1 MLNFREWLY
10 FNESIEANI
19 DIWISGVIDPKKPDG
34 TPIPLPPNEAELN
47 NFQVNQQQK
56 QLMVDNLNKFDLNN
70 PVDSGK
76 RKLKITANHVKFLL
90 GFIKSKPQA
99 LTEDYERALDALFWA
114 LSSNKVTKQV
124 FGTDSYNIGKNI
136 QRYIEEK
143 DREEGPSKREEE
155 REKKEG
161 KAHDID
167 PLHQEGNI
175 KCYYLPKIK
184 SDLSEDEKKKAI
196 SERHKLLC
204 KYGKNTGWCTAS
216 PSGTYHEIYLYD
228 EIYIIHDNNIPI
240 YQFVHCTKTVKSK
253 NCQFMDINDKM
264 PRQPEFIKM
273 SYSVYNFI
281 KKYFPEV
288 FEYYEL
294 EQYGIDAI
302 GKMVMDLENNDEDS
316 VLQKIQKFTE
326 RGNFEIDASP
336 VAQYYIDNKK
346 NIPNILKEFILKSTD
361 VDCVF
366 IANNFNNP
374 LVQEILH
381 LNKIK
386 FDKNTIMLINYLVK
400 NNIEI
405 PDKIADSF
413 IKKEGGKILE
423 QKTNFIIENISH
435 PLSNKIV
442 QYEFLQKHNEDYVKK
457 IIKETKNK
465 NEMIKLITANIEFIN
480 ESIIKLLQKY
490 TKDKIEDLIVKNNK
504 SGFLVFS
511 NYYRERMMEIWDKR
525 RNHYNHYGYGQ
536 VPKEFLEK
544 DDEDNEEYIKKLL
557 ELLNKPA
564 HPERIMSGQL
574 VSHVIG
580 LLMES
585 INPIQYKNLIPNDII
600 KNIDHYEIER
610 LVSFSRK
617 PIEALE
623 VIGKEIVNDKI
634 RIEIFKDLQNF
645 DNEKKLEGAKILLMF
660 TDFLDDRQINFIKKC
675 IEKSTLSETNKEEI
689 YNLIEKY
696 KTS

>member
-1 MLNFREWLY
+1 MLNFREWFY

-19 DIWISGVIDPKKPDG
+19 DNWINGVIDPKRPDG

-47 NFQVNQQQK
+47 NFQVTQQQK
-56 QLMVDNLNKFDLNN
+56 QLMIDNLNKFDLSN

-114 LSSNKVTKQV
+114 LSSNKVTKQQ
-124 FGTDSYNIGKNI
+124 FGLESYNIGKNI

-155 REKKEG
+155 RDKKEG
-161 KAHDID
+161 KGDDID
-167 PLHQEGNI
+167 PLYVENNI
-175 KCYYLPKIK
+175 KCYHLPKIK

-216 PSGTYHEIYLYD
+216 PSGTYHEIYKYD
-228 EIYIIHDNNIPI
+228 EIYIIHVDSIPV

-253 NCQFMDINDKM
+253 NCQFMDINDRM
-264 PRQPEFIKM
+264 PKQPEFIKM

-294 EQYGIDAI
+294 EQYGMDEI

-326 RGNFEIDASP
+326 SGDFEIDVTP

-361 VDCVF
+361 IDCVF

-386 FDKNTIMLINYLVK
+386 YDKNTIILINYLVK

-405 PDKIADSF
+405 PDKIADIF
-413 IKKEGGKILE
+413 IKKEGDKILE

-435 PLSNKIV
+435 PFSKRIV
-442 QYEFLQKHNEDYVKK
+442 QYKFLQKNNEDYVKK

-465 NEMIKLITANIEFIN
+465 NEMIKLITDNIEFIN

-504 SGFLVFS
+504 FGFLVFS
-511 NYYRERMMEIWDKR
+511 NYYRERMMEISDKK
-525 RNHYNHYGYGQ
+525 RNYYGQ
-536 VPKEFLEK
+536 IPKELLEK
-544 DDEDNEEYIKKLL
+544 DDEDTEEYVKKSL
-557 ELLNKPA
+557 ELLNKSA
-564 HPERIMSGQL
+564 HPEKITDRNSIA
-574 VSHVIG
+574 HVIS
-580 LLMES
+580 LLMQS
-585 INPIQYKNLIPNDII
+585 INPIRYKNLIPNNII
-600 KNIDHYEIER
+600 KNTDHYEIER
-610 LVSFSRK
+610 LVSFARK

-634 RIEIFKDLQNF
+634 RIEIFNDLQKF
-645 DNEKKLEGAKILLMF
+645 DNEKKLEGAKIILMF
-660 TDFLDDRQINFIKKC
+660 TDFLDDRQINFVKKC

>member
-1 MLNFREWLY
+1 MLNFREWFY

-19 DIWISGVIDPKKPDG
+19 DIWINGVIDPKKPDG

-47 NFQVNQQQK
+47 NFQVTQQQK
-56 QLMVDNLNKFDLNN
+56 QLMVDNLNKFDLSN

-114 LSSNKVTKQV
+114 LSSNRVTKQV

-136 QRYIEEK
+136 QGYIEEK

-155 REKKEG
+155 RDKKEG
-161 KAHDID
+161 KAYDID

-175 KCYYLPKIK
+175 KCYHLPKIK

-216 PSGTYHEIYLYD
+216 PSGTYHEIYKYD
-228 EIYIIHDNNIPI
+228 EIYIIHENNIPV

-253 NCQFMDINDKM
+253 NCQFMDINDRM
-264 PRQPEFIKM
+264 PYNPEFIKM
-273 SYSVYNFI
+273 TVNVYKFI

-316 VLQKIQKFTE
+316 VLQKIKNFTE
-326 RGNFEIDASP
+326 SGRFEIDVTP

-386 FDKNTIMLINYLVK
+386 YDKNTIILINYLVK

-405 PDKIADSF
+405 PDKIADIF
-413 IKKEGGKILE
+413 IKKEGDKILE

-435 PLSNKIV
+435 PFSKRIV
-442 QYEFLQKHNEDYVKK
+442 QYKFLQKNNEDYVKK

-465 NEMIKLITANIEFIN
+465 NEMIKLITDNIEFIN

-504 SGFLVFS
+504 FGFLVFS
-511 NYYRERMMEIWDKR
+511 NYYRERMMEILDKK
-525 RNHYNHYGYGQ
+525 RNYYGQ
-536 VPKEFLEK
+536 IPKELLEK
-544 DDEDNEEYIKKLL
+544 DDEDNEEYVKKSL
-557 ELLNKPA
+557 ELLNKSA
-564 HPERIMSGQL
+564 HPEKITDRNSIA
-574 VSHVIG
+574 HVIS
-580 LLMES
+580 LLMQS
-585 INPIQYKNLIPNDII
+585 INPIRYKNLIPDDII

-610 LVSFSRK
+610 LVSFARK

-634 RIEIFKDLQNF
+634 RIEIFQDLQKF

-660 TDFLDDRQINFIKKC
+660 TDFLDDRQINFVKKC